1 MSTTTM
7 TQFELPPS
15 VGERNPAALLTA
27 DKVRALRAAHAAG
40 AQLCY
45 LARAFG
51 ISERAARHVVQRTT
65 WRHVD

>member
-1 MSTTTM
+1 MNTPTM
-7 TQFELPPS
+7 TQFALPPS

-27 DKVRALRAAHAAG
+27 DKVRALRIAHAAG

>member
-1 MSTTTM
+1 MSTSTM
-7 TQFELPPS
+7 SQVDLPPS
-15 VGERNPAALLTA
+15 AGERNPAALLTA

-40 AQLCY
+40 AQLSS